1 MKAALWKHEARR
13 CGPAALALP
22 VLAAAGI
29 LAMSFAIQSGP
40 AGGTGT
46 AGTGLVRLVA
56 DAFPVAAGLAV
67 AAAIGRERLI
77 ELQLTVLTE
86 YRRTVGRRLS
96 VVCAVVVLAA
106 GLLVLELIA
115 TGQWHHPA
123 QGPAA
128 LLVPLGPAALL
139 AGAGTWAS
147 VALRSTAGAS
157 TVVVGVWLLQ
167 VLILDRYVS
176 SWQLNRGL
184 LIIAGA
190 VLLVL
195 AMGRL
200 RNSERLL
207 QEGAE

>member
-1 MKAALWKHEARR
+1 
-13 CGPAALALP
+13 

-29 LAMSFAIQSGP
+29 LATSFAIRSGP
-40 AGGTGT
+40 AGGTES

-56 DAFPVAAGLAV
+56 EGFPVAGGLAV

-86 YRRTVGRRLS
+86 YWRTVGRRLS

-106 GLLVLELIA
+106 GLLVLDLIA
-115 TGQWHHPA
+115 TGRWHHPA

-139 AGAGTWAS
+139 VGTGTWAS

-157 TVVVGVWLLQ
+157 TVVVGGWLFQ
-167 VLILDRYVS
+167 VLFLDRYLS

-195 AMGRL
+195 AMARL
-200 RNSERLL
+200 RKSERLL
-207 QEGAE
+207 REGAQ